1 MNAGIKSSESG
12 NKLKSIL
19 ANLAKP
25 TADCAAAMEE
35 YNISLTRSDGT
46 AKPLIEVLGDL
57 RQAFSNLD
65 EVQQAELATTIAG
78 KLNMAGLLA
87 IVNTGEED
95 FNKLATAIAN
105 SENAS
110 AEMAETMRSSAA
122 NQIEAM
128 KSKISEMAI
137 SIGEKLLPTV
147 LNIVEKIGEWVDKFN
162 SLDAESQQTIVT
174 MGLFIAAI
182 SPITGILGNVCLGIS
197 KAITMFADMS
207 SVITRSGG
215 VISALSNL
223 TAGLSPLFA
232 GGVAVAAVVGGG
244 AVLKKTFETI
254 YEVGKWS
261 SEGVSSFS
269 EYYRNFGKGVEEAT
283 NKVSDLGRELEDFA
297 GRVLDI
303 TKLAI
308 SENRKLTD
316 EEYQSSLSSLQS
328 HHNQVIEEL
337 TNNKL
342 RSQELVEAKYET
354 ELAIA
359 KEKDNAKYEA
369 LKREMER
376 EIEAVNSNWDE
387 KISIENQGYE
397 RTLRDLEMSL
407 EDQYASDSF
416 WQEKR
421 LENYNQYF
429 DNAQVLLGTGL
440 QFERAEYQTHY
451 GDLDKQFKDFASL
464 SYEEQQSSFNDL
476 AQLAK
481 DARDEELRLVE
492 ADYQAKLEKYSNYT
506 EEQFKDANT
515 SSKEFFDFLKTEYQ
529 KQNDE
534 INQKYVDRNGII
546 NDAMTRSSEI
556 QALAFEAMN
565 EANRNHLIT
574 EETDTNKF
582 MSKIVSYYQNG
593 GDDMQEAINYALG
606 NVKVDFEEMKKKINT
621 TTSDSIMSM
630 DRMQEKLDTQF
641 RDRSMNLNVDFTET
655 GYNTVSRKINS
666 IWDTARNAISAV
678 GSAITSGMKLGRSV
692 GDTTPY
698 NTISDS
704 DYSPYATRN
713 LSPEVV
719 SIAAYSSRAISP
731 YATRDAIA
739 SQAIS
744 NAVYN
749 YNTTTKGI
757 KPNNN
762 HLNTQS
768 NEQQNRPIE
777 INLNIGTFENN
788 RNQDVQQLMKEI
800 SYYLNQQ
807 PKF

>member
-1 MNAGIKSSESG
+1 
-12 NKLKSIL
+12 
-19 ANLAKP
+19 
-25 TADCAAAMEE
+25 MEE
-35 YNISLTRSDGT
+35 YNISLTNSDGT

-95 FNKLATAIAN
+95 FNKLANAIAD

-137 SIGEKLLPTV
+137 SIGENLLPTV
-147 LNIVEKIGEWVDKFN
+147 LTIVEKIGEWVDKFN
-162 SLDAESQQTIVT
+162 SLDSESQQTIVT
-174 MGLFIAAI
+174 MGLFVAAI
-182 SPITGILGNVCLGIS
+182 SPVAGILGNVCLGIS
-197 KAITMFADMS
+197 NIITMFADVS
-207 SVITRSGG
+207 GAITGSGG
-215 VISALSNL
+215 VLSALSNL
-223 TAGLSPLFA
+223 TSGLSPLFA

-269 EYYRNFGKGVEEAT
+269 EYYREFGKGVEEAT

-337 TNNKL
+337 TSNKL

-359 KEKDNAKYEA
+359 KENNTAKYEA

-397 RTLRDLEMSL
+397 QTLRDLEMSL

-440 QFERAEYQTHY
+440 QFERAEYETHY
-451 GDLDKQFKDFASL
+451 GDLDKKFKDFASS

-481 DARDEELRLVE
+481 DARDEELRLAE

-506 EEQFKDANT
+506 EQQFEDAGM
-515 SSKEFFDFLKTEYQ
+515 SSQELYDMLKTEYQ
-529 KQNDE
+529 RQNDE
-534 INQKYVDRNGII
+534 INQKYVDRNGLI

-556 QALAFEAMN
+556 QSLAFEAMN

-593 GDDMQEAINYALG
+593 GSDMQEAINYALG
-606 NVKVDFEEMKKKINT
+606 NVEVDFEQMKGTINT
-621 TTSDSIMSM
+621 TTGDSIMSVG
-630 DRMQEKLDTQF
+630 RMQDKIEDLKGKQIE
-641 RDRSMNLNVDFTET
+641 VKAEFTET
-655 GYNTVSRKINS
+655 GYNVLTRKLNS
-666 IWDTARNAISAV
+666 IWDTARNALSAV
-678 GSAITSGMKLGRSV
+678 GNAITSGGKLGRSV

-698 NTISDS
+698 NTDS
-704 DYSPYATRN
+704 DYSPYVSRS
-713 LSPEVV
+713 LSPEVA
-719 SIAAYSSRAISP
+719 SITAYSSRAISP
-731 YATRDAIA
+731 YATRDAVA
-739 SQAIS
+739 SQVIS
-744 NAVYN
+744 SAVYN

-757 KPNNN
+757 KPTNN
-762 HLNTQS
+762 HSNTQS

-800 SYYLNQQ
+800 SYYMNQQ
-807 PKF
+807 QKF

>member
-35 YNISLTRSDGT
+35 YNISLTNSDGT

-57 RQAFSNLD
+57 RKAFANLD

-95 FNKLATAIAN
+95 FNKLATAIEN

-147 LNIVEKIGEWVDKFN
+147 LTIVEKIGEWVDKFN
-162 SLDAESQQTIVT
+162 SLDSESQQTIVT
-174 MGLFIAAI
+174 MGLFVAAI
-182 SPITGILGNVCLGIS
+182 SPIAGILGNVCLGIS

-207 SVITRSGG
+207 SVITGSGG
-215 VISALSNL
+215 VLSALSNL
-223 TAGLSPLFA
+223 TSGLSPLFA

-269 EYYRNFGKGVEEAT
+269 EYYREFGKGVEEAT
-283 NKVSDLGRELEDFA
+283 NKVSDLGKELEDFA

-337 TNNKL
+337 TSNKL

-369 LKREMER
+369 LKRQMER

-397 RTLRDLEMSL
+397 KTLRDLEMSL

-481 DARDEELRLVE
+481 DARDEELRLAE
-492 ADYQAKLEKYSNYT
+492 ADYQAKLEKYSTYT
-506 EEQFKDANT
+506 EQQFEDAGM
-515 SSKEFFDFLKTEYQ
+515 SSQELYDMLKTEYQ
-529 KQNDE
+529 RQNDE

-582 MSKIVSYYQNG
+582 MNKIVSYYQNG
-593 GDDMQEAINYALG
+593 GSDMQEAIDYALG
-606 NVKVDFEEMKKKINT
+606 NVEVDFEDMKGKIST
-621 TTSDSIMSM
+621 TTSDSIMSVG
-630 DRMQEKLDTQF
+630 RMQDKIEDLKGKQIE
-641 RDRSMNLNVDFTET
+641 VKAEFTET
-655 GYNTVSRKINS
+655 GYNVLTRKLNS
-666 IWDTARNAISAV
+666 IWDTARNALSAV
-678 GSAITSGMKLGRSV
+678 GNAITSGGKLGRSV

-698 NTISDS
+698 NTDS
-704 DYSPYATRN
+704 DYSPYVSRS
-713 LSPEVV
+713 LSPEVA
-719 SIAAYSSRAISP
+719 SITAYSSRAISP
-731 YATRDAIA
+731 YATRDAVA
-739 SQAIS
+739 SQVIS
-744 NAVYN
+744 SAVYN

-757 KPNNN
+757 KPTNN
-762 HLNTQS
+762 HSNTQS

-800 SYYLNQQ
+800 SYYMNQQ
-807 PKF
+807 QKF

>member
-1 MNAGIKSSESG
+1 
-12 NKLKSIL
+12 
-19 ANLAKP
+19 
-25 TADCAAAMEE
+25 MEE

-95 FNKLATAIAN
+95 FNKLATAIEN

-137 SIGEKLLPTV
+137 SIGENLLPTV
-147 LNIVEKIGEWVDKFN
+147 LTIVEKIGEWVDKFN
-162 SLDAESQQTIVT
+162 SLDSESQQTIVT
-174 MGLFIAAI
+174 MGLFVAAI
-182 SPITGILGNVCLGIS
+182 SPIAGILGNVCLGIS

-207 SVITRSGG
+207 SAITGSGG
-215 VISALSNL
+215 VLSALSNL
-223 TAGLSPLFA
+223 TSGLSPLFA

-269 EYYRNFGKGVEEAT
+269 EYYREFGKGVEEAT
-283 NKVSDLGRELEDFA
+283 NKVSDLGKELEDFA

-337 TNNKL
+337 TNNKM

-369 LKREMER
+369 LKRQMER

-397 RTLRDLEMSL
+397 QTLRDLEMSL

-440 QFERAEYQTHY
+440 QFERAEYETHY
-451 GDLDKQFKDFASL
+451 GDLDKKFKDFASS

-481 DARDEELRLVE
+481 DARDEELRLAE

-506 EEQFKDANT
+506 EQQFEDAGM
-515 SSKEFFDFLKTEYQ
+515 SSQELYDMLKTEYQ
-529 KQNDE
+529 RQNDE

-574 EETDTNKF
+574 EETDTNQF
-582 MSKIVSYYQNG
+582 MNKIVSYYQNG
-593 GDDMQEAINYALG
+593 GSDMQEAINYALG
-606 NVKVDFEEMKKKINT
+606 NVEVDFEQMKGTINT
-621 TTSDSIMSM
+621 TTGDSIMSVG
-630 DRMQEKLDTQF
+630 RMQDKIEDLKGKQIE
-641 RDRSMNLNVDFTET
+641 VKAEFTET
-655 GYNTVSRKINS
+655 GYNVLTRKLNS
-666 IWDTARNAISAV
+666 IWDTARNALSAV
-678 GSAITSGMKLGRSV
+678 GNAITSGGKLGRSV

-698 NTISDS
+698 NTDS
-704 DYSPYATRN
+704 DYSPYVSRS
-713 LSPEVV
+713 LSPEVA
-719 SIAAYSSRAISP
+719 SITAYSSRAISP
-731 YATRDAIA
+731 YATRDAVA
-739 SQAIS
+739 SQVIS
-744 NAVYN
+744 SAVYN

-757 KPNNN
+757 KPTNN
-762 HLNTQS
+762 HSNTQS

>member
-1 MNAGIKSSESG
+1 MTS
-12 NKLKSIL
+12 
-19 ANLAKP
+19 
-25 TADCAAAMEE
+25 
-35 YNISLTRSDGT
+35 
-46 AKPLIEVLGDL
+46 
-57 RQAFSNLD
+57 
-65 EVQQAELATTIAG
+65 
-78 KLNMAGLLA
+78 
-87 IVNTGEED
+87 
-95 FNKLATAIAN
+95 
-105 SENAS
+105 
-110 AEMAETMRSSAA
+110 
-122 NQIEAM
+122 
-128 KSKISEMAI
+128 
-137 SIGEKLLPTV
+137 
-147 LNIVEKIGEWVDKFN
+147 
-162 SLDAESQQTIVT
+162 
-174 MGLFIAAI
+174 
-182 SPITGILGNVCLGIS
+182 
-197 KAITMFADMS
+197 
-207 SVITRSGG
+207 
-215 VISALSNL
+215 
-223 TAGLSPLFA
+223 
-232 GGVAVAAVVGGG
+232 
-244 AVLKKTFETI
+244 
-254 YEVGKWS
+254 
-261 SEGVSSFS
+261 
-269 EYYRNFGKGVEEAT
+269 
-283 NKVSDLGRELEDFA
+283 
-297 GRVLDI
+297 
-303 TKLAI
+303 
-308 SENRKLTD
+308 
-316 EEYQSSLSSLQS
+316 
-328 HHNQVIEEL
+328 
-337 TNNKL
+337 NKL

-369 LKREMER
+369 LKRQMER

-397 RTLRDLEMSL
+397 KTLRDLEMSL

-492 ADYQAKLEKYSNYT
+492 ADYQAKLEKYSTYT
-506 EEQFKDANT
+506 EQQFEDANT

-546 NDAMTRSSEI
+546 DNAMTRSSEI

-582 MSKIVSYYQNG
+582 MNKIVSYYQNG
-593 GDDMQEAINYALG
+593 GSDMQEAIDYALG
-606 NVKVDFEEMKKKINT
+606 NVEVDFEDMKGKIST
-621 TTSDSIMSM
+621 TTSDSIMSVG
-630 DRMQEKLDTQF
+630 RMQDKIEDLKGKQIE
-641 RDRSMNLNVDFTET
+641 VKAEFTET
-655 GYNTVSRKINS
+655 GYNVLTRKLNS
-666 IWDTARNAISAV
+666 IWDTARNALSAV
-678 GSAITSGMKLGRSV
+678 GNAITSGGKLGRSV

-698 NTISDS
+698 NTDS
-704 DYSPYATRN
+704 DYSPYVSRS
-713 LSPEVV
+713 LSPEVA

-731 YATRDAIA
+731 YATRDAVA
-739 SQAIS
+739 SQVIS
-744 NAVYN
+744 SAVYN

-757 KPNNN
+757 KPTNN
-762 HLNTQS
+762 HSNTQS

>member
-1 MNAGIKSSESG
+1 
-12 NKLKSIL
+12 
-19 ANLAKP
+19 
-25 TADCAAAMEE
+25 MEE

-57 RQAFSNLD
+57 RKAFANLD

-95 FNKLATAIAN
+95 FNKLANAIAD

-147 LNIVEKIGEWVDKFN
+147 LTIVEKIGEWVDKFN
-162 SLDAESQQTIVT
+162 SLDSESQQTIVT
-174 MGLFIAAI
+174 MGLFVAAI
-182 SPITGILGNVCLGIS
+182 SPIAGILGNVCLGIS

-207 SVITRSGG
+207 SAITGSGG
-215 VISALSNL
+215 VLSALSNL
-223 TAGLSPLFA
+223 TSGLSPLFA

-269 EYYRNFGKGVEEAT
+269 EYYREFGKGVEEAT
-283 NKVSDLGRELEDFA
+283 NKVSDLGKELEDFA

-337 TNNKL
+337 TNNKM

-369 LKREMER
+369 LKRQMER

-397 RTLRDLEMSL
+397 QTLRDLEMSL

-440 QFERAEYQTHY
+440 QFERAEYETHY
-451 GDLDKQFKDFASL
+451 GDLDKKFKDFASS

-481 DARDEELRLVE
+481 DARDEELRLAE
-492 ADYQAKLEKYSNYT
+492 ADYQAKLEKYSTYT
-506 EEQFKDANT
+506 EQQFEDAGM
-515 SSKEFFDFLKTEYQ
+515 SSQELYDMLKTEYQ
-529 KQNDE
+529 RQNDE

-593 GDDMQEAINYALG
+593 GSDMQEAIDYALG
-606 NVKVDFEEMKKKINT
+606 NVEVDFEDMKGTINT
-621 TTSDSIMSM
+621 TTGDSIMSVGS
-630 DRMQEKLDTQF
+630 MQDKIEDLKGK
-641 RDRSMNLNVDFTET
+641 NIEVKAEFTET
-655 GYNTVSRKINS
+655 GYNVLSRKLNS
-666 IWDTARNAISAV
+666 IWDTAKNALSTV
-678 GSAITSGMKLGRSV
+678 GNAITSGGKLGRSV

-698 NTISDS
+698 NTDS
-704 DYSPYATRN
+704 DYSPYVSRS
-713 LSPEVV
+713 LSPEVA
-719 SIAAYSSRAISP
+719 SMTAYSSRAISP
-731 YATRDAIA
+731 YATRDSIA

-757 KPNNN
+757 KPSNN

-788 RNQDVQQLMKEI
+788 RSQDVQQLMKEI
-800 SYYLNQQ
+800 SYYMNQQ
-807 PKF
+807 QKF

>member
-1 MNAGIKSSESG
+1 
-12 NKLKSIL
+12 
-19 ANLAKP
+19 
-25 TADCAAAMEE
+25 MEE
-35 YNISLTRSDGT
+35 YNISLTNSDGT

-95 FNKLATAIAN
+95 FNKLATAIEN

-174 MGLFIAAI
+174 MGLLVTAI
-182 SPITGILGNVCLGIS
+182 SPIAGILGNVCLGIS

-207 SVITRSGG
+207 SAITGSGG
-215 VISALSNL
+215 VVSALSNL

-261 SEGVSSFS
+261 SEGISSFS
-269 EYYRNFGKGVEEAT
+269 EYYREFGKGVEQAT
-283 NKVSDLGRELEDFA
+283 NKASGLGRELESFA
-297 GRVLDI
+297 GKVLEI
-303 TKLAI
+303 TKLVI

-337 TNNKL
+337 TSNKL

-359 KEKDNAKYEA
+359 KENNTAKYEA

-397 RTLRDLEMSL
+397 QTLRDLEMSL

-421 LENYNQYF
+421 LESYNQYF

-440 QFERAEYQTHY
+440 QFERAEYETHY
-451 GDLDKQFKDFASL
+451 GDLDKKFKDFASS

-481 DARDEELRLVE
+481 DARDEELRLAE
-492 ADYQAKLEKYSNYT
+492 ADYQAKLEQYSGYT
-506 EEQFKDANT
+506 EQQFKDANT

-529 KQNDE
+529 RQNDE

-546 NDAMTRSSEI
+546 DDAMTRSSEI

-582 MSKIVSYYQNG
+582 MNKIVSYYQNG
-593 GDDMQEAINYALG
+593 GSDMQEAIDYALG
-606 NVKVDFEEMKKKINT
+606 NIEIDFEDMKSTINT
-621 TTSDSIMSM
+621 TTGDSIMSVG
-630 DRMQEKLDTQF
+630 RMQDKIDDLKGKQIEVKAE
-641 RDRSMNLNVDFTET
+641 FTET
-655 GYNTVSRKINS
+655 GYNVLTRKLNS
-666 IWDTARNAISAV
+666 IWDTARNALSAV
-678 GSAITSGMKLGRSV
+678 GNAITSGGKLGRSV

-698 NTISDS
+698 NTDS
-704 DYSPYATRN
+704 DYSPYVSRS
-713 LSPEVV
+713 LSPEVA
-719 SIAAYSSRAISP
+719 SITAYSSRAISP
-731 YATRDAIA
+731 YATRDAVA
-739 SQAIS
+739 SQVIS
-744 NAVYN
+744 SAVYN

-762 HLNTQS
+762 HSNTQS

>member
-1 MNAGIKSSESG
+1 MNSGIKSSESG

-35 YNISLTRSDGT
+35 YNISLTNSDGT
-46 AKPLIEVLGDL
+46 AKPFIEVLGDL

-95 FNKLATAIAN
+95 FNKLATAIEN

-137 SIGEKLLPTV
+137 SIGENLLPTV
-147 LNIVEKIGEWVDKFN
+147 LTIVEKIGEWVDKFN
-162 SLDAESQQTIVT
+162 SLDSESQQTIVT
-174 MGLFIAAI
+174 IGLFVAAI
-182 SPITGILGNVCLGIS
+182 SPVAGILGNVCLGIS
-197 KAITMFADMS
+197 NIITMFADVS
-207 SVITRSGG
+207 GAITGSGG
-215 VISALSNL
+215 VLSALSNL
-223 TAGLSPLFA
+223 TSGLSPLFA

-269 EYYRNFGKGVEEAT
+269 EYYREFGKGVEEAT
-283 NKVSDLGRELEDFA
+283 NKVSDLGKELEDFA

-337 TNNKL
+337 TSNKL

-369 LKREMER
+369 LKRQMER

-397 RTLRDLEMSL
+397 KTLSDLEMSL

-481 DARDEELRLVE
+481 DARDEELRLAE
-492 ADYQAKLEKYSNYT
+492 ADYQAKLEKYSTYT
-506 EEQFKDANT
+506 EQQFEDANT

-546 NDAMTRSSEI
+546 DDAMTRSSEI

-582 MSKIVSYYQNG
+582 MNKIVSYYQNG
-593 GDDMQEAINYALG
+593 GSDMQEAIDYALG
-606 NVKVDFEEMKKKINT
+606 NVKVDFEDMKGKIST
-621 TTSDSIMSM
+621 TTSDSIMSVG
-630 DRMQEKLDTQF
+630 RMQDKIEDLKGKEIEVKAQ
-641 RDRSMNLNVDFTET
+641 FTET
-655 GYNTVSRKINS
+655 GYNVLTRKLNS
-666 IWDTARNAISAV
+666 IWDTARNALSTV
-678 GSAITSGMKLGRSV
+678 GNAITSGGKLGRSV

-698 NTISDS
+698 NTDS
-704 DYSPYATRN
+704 DYSPYVSRS
-713 LSPEVV
+713 LSPEVA
-719 SIAAYSSRAISP
+719 SITAYSSRAISP
-731 YATRDAIA
+731 YATRDAVA
-739 SQAIS
+739 SQVIS
-744 NAVYN
+744 SAVYN

-757 KPNNN
+757 KPTNN
-762 HLNTQS
+762 HSNTQS
-768 NEQQNRPIE
+768 NEQQNKPIE

-800 SYYLNQQ
+800 SYYMNQQ
-807 PKF
+807 QKF

>member
-1 MNAGIKSSESG
+1 
-12 NKLKSIL
+12 
-19 ANLAKP
+19 
-25 TADCAAAMEE
+25 MEE
-35 YNISLTRSDGT
+35 YNISLTNSDGT

-95 FNKLATAIAN
+95 FNKLANAIAD

-137 SIGEKLLPTV
+137 SIGENLLPTV
-147 LNIVEKIGEWVDKFN
+147 LTIVEKIGEWVDKFN
-162 SLDAESQQTIVT
+162 SLDSESQQTIIT
-174 MGLFIAAI
+174 IGLFIAAI
-182 SPITGILGNVCLGIS
+182 SPVAGILGNVCLGIS
-197 KAITMFADMS
+197 NIITMFADVS
-207 SVITRSGG
+207 GAITGSGG
-215 VISALSNL
+215 VLSALSNL
-223 TAGLSPLFA
+223 TSGLSPLFA

-269 EYYRNFGKGVEEAT
+269 EYYREFGKGVEEAT
-283 NKVSDLGRELEDFA
+283 NKVSDLGKELEDFA

-337 TNNKL
+337 TSNKL

-369 LKREMER
+369 LKRQMER

-397 RTLRDLEMSL
+397 QTLRDLEMSL

-440 QFERAEYQTHY
+440 QFERAEYETHY
-451 GDLDKQFKDFASL
+451 GDLDKKFKDFASS

-481 DARDEELRLVE
+481 DARDEELRLAE
-492 ADYQAKLEKYSNYT
+492 ADYQAKLEKYSTYT
-506 EEQFKDANT
+506 EQQFEDAGM
-515 SSKEFFDFLKTEYQ
+515 SSQEFYDMLKTEYQ
-529 KQNDE
+529 RQNDE

-546 NDAMTRSSEI
+546 NDAMTRSSGI

-582 MSKIVSYYQNG
+582 MNKIVSYYQNG
-593 GDDMQEAINYALG
+593 GSDMQEAIDYALG
-606 NVKVDFEEMKKKINT
+606 NVEVDFEDMKGKIST
-621 TTSDSIMSM
+621 TTGDSITSVG
-630 DRMQEKLDTQF
+630 RMQDKIEDLKGK
-641 RDRSMNLNVDFTET
+641 NIEVKAEFTET
-655 GYNTVSRKINS
+655 GYNVLSRKLNS
-666 IWDTARNAISAV
+666 IWDTAKNALSTV
-678 GSAITSGMKLGRSV
+678 GNAITSGGKLGRSV

-698 NTISDS
+698 NTDS
-704 DYSPYATRN
+704 DYSPYVSRS
-713 LSPEVV
+713 LSPEVA
-719 SIAAYSSRAISP
+719 SITAYSSRAISP
-731 YATRDAIA
+731 YATRDAVA
-739 SQAIS
+739 SQVIS
-744 NAVYN
+744 SAVYN

-757 KPNNN
+757 KPTNN
-762 HLNTQS
+762 HSNTQS

-800 SYYLNQQ
+800 SYYMNQQ
-807 PKF
+807 QKF

>member
-1 MNAGIKSSESG
+1 
-12 NKLKSIL
+12 
-19 ANLAKP
+19 
-25 TADCAAAMEE
+25 MEE

-46 AKPLIEVLGDL
+46 AKPFIEVLGDL
-57 RQAFSNLD
+57 RKAFANLD
-65 EVQQAELATTIAG
+65 EVQQTELATTIAG

-95 FNKLATAIAN
+95 FNKLATAIEN

-110 AEMAETMRSSAA
+110 AEMAETMRSSAT

-147 LNIVEKIGEWVDKFN
+147 LTIVEKIGEWVDKFN
-162 SLDAESQQTIVT
+162 SLDSESQQTIVT
-174 MGLFIAAI
+174 MGLFVAAI
-182 SPITGILGNVCLGIS
+182 SPVAGILGNVCLGIS
-197 KAITMFADMS
+197 KAITVFADMS
-207 SVITRSGG
+207 GAITGSGG
-215 VISALSNL
+215 VLSALSSL
-223 TAGLSPLFA
+223 TSGLSPLFA

-269 EYYRNFGKGVEEAT
+269 EYYREFGKGVEEAT

-359 KEKDNAKYEA
+359 KENNTAKYEA

-397 RTLRDLEMSL
+397 QTLRDLEMSL

-440 QFERAEYQTHY
+440 QFERAEYETHY
-451 GDLDKQFKDFASL
+451 GDLDKKFKDFASS

-481 DARDEELRLVE
+481 DARDEELRLAE

-506 EEQFKDANT
+506 EQQFEDAGM
-515 SSKEFFDFLKTEYQ
+515 SSQELYDMLKTEYQ
-529 KQNDE
+529 RQNDE

-546 NDAMTRSSEI
+546 NDAMTHSSEI

-574 EETDTNKF
+574 EETDTNQF
-582 MSKIVSYYQNG
+582 MNKIVSYYQNG
-593 GDDMQEAINYALG
+593 GSDMQEAINYALG
-606 NVKVDFEEMKKKINT
+606 NVEVDFEQMKGTINT
-621 TTSDSIMSM
+621 TTGDSIMSVG
-630 DRMQEKLDTQF
+630 RMQDKIEDLKGK
-641 RDRSMNLNVDFTET
+641 NIEVKAEFTET
-655 GYNTVSRKINS
+655 GYNVLSRKLNS
-666 IWDTARNAISAV
+666 IWDTAKNALSTV
-678 GSAITSGMKLGRSV
+678 GNAITSGGKLGRSV

-698 NTISDS
+698 NTDS
-704 DYSPYATRN
+704 DYSPYVSRS
-713 LSPEVV
+713 LSPEVA
-719 SIAAYSSRAISP
+719 SITAYSSRAISP
-731 YATRDAIA
+731 YATRDAVA
-739 SQAIS
+739 SQVIS
-744 NAVYN
+744 SAVYN

-757 KPNNN
+757 KPTNN
-762 HLNTQS
+762 HSNTQS

-800 SYYLNQQ
+800 SYYMNQQ
-807 PKF
+807 QKF

>member
-1 MNAGIKSSESG
+1 
-12 NKLKSIL
+12 
-19 ANLAKP
+19 
-25 TADCAAAMEE
+25 MEE
-35 YNISLTRSDGT
+35 YNISLTNSDGT

-57 RQAFSNLD
+57 RKAFANLD

-95 FNKLATAIAN
+95 FNKLANAIAD

-137 SIGEKLLPTV
+137 SIGENLLPTV
-147 LNIVEKIGEWVDKFN
+147 LTIVEKIGEWVDKFN
-162 SLDAESQQTIVT
+162 SLDSESQQTIVT
-174 MGLFIAAI
+174 MGLFVAAI
-182 SPITGILGNVCLGIS
+182 SPIAGILGNVCLGIS

-207 SVITRSGG
+207 SVITKSGG
-215 VISALSNL
+215 VVSALSNL

-269 EYYRNFGKGVEEAT
+269 EYYREFGKGVEEAT
-283 NKVSDLGRELEDFA
+283 NKVSDLGKELEDFA

-308 SENRKLTD
+308 TENRKLTD

-369 LKREMER
+369 LKRQMER

-397 RTLRDLEMSL
+397 KTLRDLEMSL

-440 QFERAEYQTHY
+440 QFERAEYETHY
-451 GDLDKQFKDFASL
+451 GDLDKKFKDFASS

-481 DARDEELRLVE
+481 DARDEELRLAE
-492 ADYQAKLEKYSNYT
+492 ADYQARLEKYSTYT
-506 EEQFKDANT
+506 EQQFEDAGM
-515 SSKEFFDFLKTEYQ
+515 SSQELYDMLKTEYQ
-529 KQNDE
+529 RQNDE

-582 MSKIVSYYQNG
+582 MNKIVSYYQNG
-593 GDDMQEAINYALG
+593 GSDMQEAIDYALG
-606 NVKVDFEEMKKKINT
+606 NVEVDFEDMKGKIST
-621 TTSDSIMSM
+621 TTSDSIMSVG
-630 DRMQEKLDTQF
+630 RMQDKIEDLKGK
-641 RDRSMNLNVDFTET
+641 NIEVKAEFTET
-655 GYNTVSRKINS
+655 GYNVLSRKLNS
-666 IWDTARNAISAV
+666 IWDTAKNALSTV
-678 GSAITSGMKLGRSV
+678 GNAITSGGKLGRSV

-698 NTISDS
+698 NTDS
-704 DYSPYATRN
+704 DYSPYVSRS
-713 LSPEVV
+713 LSPEVA
-719 SIAAYSSRAISP
+719 SITAYSSRAISP
-731 YATRDAIA
+731 YATRDAVA
-739 SQAIS
+739 SQVIS
-744 NAVYN
+744 SAVYN

-757 KPNNN
+757 KPTNN
-762 HLNTQS
+762 HSNTQS

-800 SYYLNQQ
+800 SYYMNQQ
-807 PKF
+807 QKF

>member
-1 MNAGIKSSESG
+1 
-12 NKLKSIL
+12 
-19 ANLAKP
+19 
-25 TADCAAAMEE
+25 MEE
-35 YNISLTRSDGT
+35 YNISLTNSDGT
-46 AKPLIEVLGDL
+46 AKPFIEVLGDL

-95 FNKLATAIAN
+95 FNKLATAIEN

-147 LNIVEKIGEWVDKFN
+147 LTIVEKIGEWVDKFN
-162 SLDAESQQTIVT
+162 SLDSESQQTIVT
-174 MGLFIAAI
+174 IGLFVAAI
-182 SPITGILGNVCLGIS
+182 SPVAGILGNVCLGIS
-197 KAITMFADMS
+197 NIITMFADVS
-207 SVITRSGG
+207 GAITGSGG
-215 VISALSNL
+215 VLSALSNL
-223 TAGLSPLFA
+223 TSGLSPLFA

-269 EYYRNFGKGVEEAT
+269 EYYREFGKGVEEAT
-283 NKVSDLGRELEDFA
+283 NKVSDLGKELEDFA

-337 TNNKL
+337 TSNKL

-369 LKREMER
+369 LKRQMER

-397 RTLRDLEMSL
+397 KTLSDLEMSL

-481 DARDEELRLVE
+481 DARDEELRLAE
-492 ADYQAKLEKYSNYT
+492 ADYQAKLEKYSTYT
-506 EEQFKDANT
+506 EQQFEDANT

-546 NDAMTRSSEI
+546 DDAMTRSSEI

-582 MSKIVSYYQNG
+582 MNKIVSYYQNG
-593 GDDMQEAINYALG
+593 GSDMQEAIDYALG
-606 NVKVDFEEMKKKINT
+606 NVEVDFEDMKGKIST

-655 GYNTVSRKINS
+655 GYNNVSRKINT
-666 IWDTARNAISAV
+666 IWDTARNALSSI
-678 GSAITSGMKLGRSV
+678 GNAITSGGKLGRSV

-698 NTISDS
+698 NTDS
-704 DYSPYATRN
+704 DYSPYVSRS
-713 LSPEVV
+713 LSPEVA
-719 SIAAYSSRAISP
+719 SITAYSSRAISP
-731 YATRDAIA
+731 YATRDAVA
-739 SQAIS
+739 SQVIS
-744 NAVYN
+744 SAVYN

-757 KPNNN
+757 KPTNN
-762 HLNTQS
+762 HSNTQS

-800 SYYLNQQ
+800 SYYMNQQ
-807 PKF
+807 QKF

>member
-1 MNAGIKSSESG
+1 
-12 NKLKSIL
+12 
-19 ANLAKP
+19 
-25 TADCAAAMEE
+25 MEE
-35 YNISLTRSDGT
+35 YNISLTNSDGT

-95 FNKLATAIAN
+95 FNKLATAIEN

-137 SIGEKLLPTV
+137 SIGENLLPTV
-147 LNIVEKIGEWVDKFN
+147 LTIVEKIGEWVDKFN
-162 SLDAESQQTIVT
+162 SLDSESQQTIVT
-174 MGLFIAAI
+174 MGLFVAAI
-182 SPITGILGNVCLGIS
+182 SPIAGILGNVCLGIS

-207 SVITRSGG
+207 GAITGSGG
-215 VISALSNL
+215 VLSALSNL
-223 TAGLSPLFA
+223 TSGLSPLFA

-269 EYYRNFGKGVEEAT
+269 EYYREFGKGVEEAT

-359 KEKDNAKYEA
+359 KENNTAKYEA

-397 RTLRDLEMSL
+397 QTLRDLEMSL

-440 QFERAEYQTHY
+440 QFERAEYETHY
-451 GDLDKQFKDFASL
+451 GDLDKKFKDFASS

-481 DARDEELRLVE
+481 DARDEELRLAE

-506 EEQFKDANT
+506 EQQFEDAGM
-515 SSKEFFDFLKTEYQ
+515 SSQELYDMLKTEYQ
-529 KQNDE
+529 RQNDE

-574 EETDTNKF
+574 EETDTNQF
-582 MSKIVSYYQNG
+582 MNKIVSYYQNG
-593 GDDMQEAINYALG
+593 GSDMQEAINYALG
-606 NVKVDFEEMKKKINT
+606 NVEVDFEQMKGTINT
-621 TTSDSIMSM
+621 TTGDSIMSVG
-630 DRMQEKLDTQF
+630 RMQDKIEDLKGK
-641 RDRSMNLNVDFTET
+641 NIEVKAEFTET
-655 GYNTVSRKINS
+655 GYNVLSRKLNS
-666 IWDTARNAISAV
+666 IWDTARNALGTVS
-678 GSAITSGMKLGRSV
+678 SAITSGLKLGRSV

-698 NTISDS
+698 NTDS
-704 DYSPYATRN
+704 DYSPYVSRS
-713 LSPEVV
+713 LSPEVASV
-719 SIAAYSSRAISP
+719 TAYSSRAISP
-731 YATRDAIA
+731 YATRDSIA

-788 RNQDVQQLMKEI
+788 RSQDVQQLMKEI
-800 SYYLNQQ
+800 SYYMNQQ
-807 PKF
+807 QKF

>member
-1 MNAGIKSSESG
+1 
-12 NKLKSIL
+12 
-19 ANLAKP
+19 
-25 TADCAAAMEE
+25 MEE
-35 YNISLTRSDGT
+35 YNISLTNSDGT

-182 SPITGILGNVCLGIS
+182 SPIAGILGNVCLGIS

-207 SVITRSGG
+207 SAITGSGG
-215 VISALSNL
+215 VLSALSNL
-223 TAGLSPLFA
+223 TSGLSPLFA

-269 EYYRNFGKGVEEAT
+269 EYYREFGKGVEEAT
-283 NKVSDLGRELEDFA
+283 NKVSDLGKELEDFA

-359 KEKDNAKYEA
+359 KENNTAKYEA

-397 RTLRDLEMSL
+397 KTLRDLEMSL

-506 EEQFKDANT
+506 EQQFEDAGM
-515 SSKEFFDFLKTEYQ
+515 SSQQLYDMLKTEYQ
-529 KQNDE
+529 RQNDE

-546 NDAMTRSSEI
+546 NNAMTRSSEI

-582 MSKIVSYYQNG
+582 MNKIVSYYQNG
-593 GDDMQEAINYALG
+593 GSDMQEAIDYALG
-606 NVKVDFEEMKKKINT
+606 NVEVDFEN
-621 TTSDSIMSM
+621 MS
-630 DRMQEKLDTQF
+630 
-641 RDRSMNLNVDFTET
+641 
-655 GYNTVSRKINS
+655 
-666 IWDTARNAISAV
+666 W
-678 GSAITSGMKLGRSV
+678 
-692 GDTTPY
+692 
-698 NTISDS
+698 
-704 DYSPYATRN
+704 
-713 LSPEVV
+713 
-719 SIAAYSSRAISP
+719 
-731 YATRDAIA
+731 
-739 SQAIS
+739 
-744 NAVYN
+744 
-749 YNTTTKGI
+749 
-757 KPNNN
+757 
-762 HLNTQS
+762 
-768 NEQQNRPIE
+768 
-777 INLNIGTFENN
+777 
-788 RNQDVQQLMKEI
+788 
-800 SYYLNQQ
+800 
-807 PKF
+807 

>member
-1 MNAGIKSSESG
+1 
-12 NKLKSIL
+12 
-19 ANLAKP
+19 
-25 TADCAAAMEE
+25 MEE
-35 YNISLTRSDGT
+35 YNISLTNSDGT
-46 AKPLIEVLGDL
+46 AKPFIEVLGDL

-95 FNKLATAIAN
+95 FNKLATAIEN

-137 SIGEKLLPTV
+137 SIGENLLPTV
-147 LNIVEKIGEWVDKFN
+147 LTIVEKIGEWVDKFN
-162 SLDAESQQTIVT
+162 SLDSESQQTIVT
-174 MGLFIAAI
+174 MGLFVAAI
-182 SPITGILGNVCLGIS
+182 SPIAGILGNVCLGIS
-197 KAITMFADMS
+197 KAITMFADIS
-207 SVITRSGG
+207 GAITGSGG
-215 VISALSNL
+215 VLSALSNL
-223 TAGLSPLFA
+223 TSGLSPLFA

-269 EYYRNFGKGVEEAT
+269 EYYREFGKGVEEAT
-283 NKVSDLGRELEDFA
+283 NKVSDLGKELEDFA

-337 TNNKL
+337 TNNKM

-369 LKREMER
+369 LKRQMER

-397 RTLRDLEMSL
+397 KTLSDLEMSL

-481 DARDEELRLVE
+481 DARDEELRLAE

-506 EEQFKDANT
+506 EQQFEDAGM
-515 SSKEFFDFLKTEYQ
+515 SSQELYDMLKTEYQ
-529 KQNDE
+529 RQNDE

-593 GDDMQEAINYALG
+593 GSDMQEAIDYALG
-606 NVKVDFEEMKKKINT
+606 NVEVDFEDMKGTINT
-621 TTSDSIMSM
+621 TTGDSIMSM

-655 GYNTVSRKINS
+655 GYNTVSRKLNS
-666 IWDTARNAISAV
+666 IWDTARNALSTV
-678 GSAITSGMKLGRSV
+678 GNAITSGGKLGRSV

-698 NTISDS
+698 NTTSDS
-704 DYSPYATRN
+704 EYSPYVSRS

-788 RNQDVQQLMKEI
+788 RSQDVQQLMKEI
-800 SYYLNQQ
+800 SYYMNQQ
-807 PKF
+807 QKF

>member
-1 MNAGIKSSESG
+1 
-12 NKLKSIL
+12 
-19 ANLAKP
+19 
-25 TADCAAAMEE
+25 MEE

-174 MGLFIAAI
+174 MGLFVAAI
-182 SPITGILGNVCLGIS
+182 SPVAGILGNVCLGIS
-197 KAITMFADMS
+197 KTITMFADMS

-215 VISALSNL
+215 VVSALSNL

-232 GGVAVAAVVGGG
+232 GGIAVAAVVGGG

-269 EYYRNFGKGVEEAT
+269 EYYREFGKSVEEAT

-337 TNNKL
+337 TSNKL

-359 KEKDNAKYEA
+359 KENNTAKYEA

-397 RTLRDLEMSL
+397 QTLRDLEMSL

-440 QFERAEYQTHY
+440 QFERAEYETHY
-451 GDLDKQFKDFASL
+451 GDLDKKFKDFASS

-481 DARDEELRLVE
+481 DARDEELRLAE

-593 GDDMQEAINYALG
+593 GSDMQEAIDYALG
-606 NVKVDFEEMKKKINT
+606 NVKVDFEQMKSKINT
-621 TTSDSIMSM
+621 TTGDSIMSVG
-630 DRMQEKLDTQF
+630 RMQDKIEDLKGKQIE
-641 RDRSMNLNVDFTET
+641 VKAQFTET
-655 GYNTVSRKINS
+655 GYNVLTRKLNS
-666 IWDTARNAISAV
+666 IWDTARNALSAV
-678 GSAITSGMKLGRSV
+678 GNAITSGGKLGRSV

-698 NTISDS
+698 NTDS
-704 DYSPYATRN
+704 DYSPYVSRS
-713 LSPEVV
+713 LSPEVA
-719 SIAAYSSRAISP
+719 SITAYSSRAISP
-731 YATRDAIA
+731 YATRDAVA
-739 SQAIS
+739 SQVIS
-744 NAVYN
+744 SAVYN

-757 KPNNN
+757 KPTNN
-762 HLNTQS
+762 HSNTQS

-800 SYYLNQQ
+800 SYYMNQQ
-807 PKF
+807 QKF

>member
-1 MNAGIKSSESG
+1 
-12 NKLKSIL
+12 
-19 ANLAKP
+19 
-25 TADCAAAMEE
+25 MEE
-35 YNISLTRSDGT
+35 YNISLTNSDGT

-57 RQAFSNLD
+57 RKAFSNLD

-95 FNKLATAIAN
+95 FNKLANAIAD

-137 SIGEKLLPTV
+137 SIGENLLPTV
-147 LNIVEKIGEWVDKFN
+147 LTIVEKIGEWVDKFN
-162 SLDAESQQTIVT
+162 SLDSESQQTIVT
-174 MGLFIAAI
+174 MGLFVAAI
-182 SPITGILGNVCLGIS
+182 SPVAGILGNVCLGIS
-197 KAITMFADMS
+197 NIITTFADMS
-207 SVITRSGG
+207 GAITGSGG
-215 VISALSNL
+215 VLSALSNL
-223 TAGLSPLFA
+223 TSGLSPLFA

-269 EYYRNFGKGVEEAT
+269 EYYREFGKGVEEAT

-359 KEKDNAKYEA
+359 KENNTAKYEA

-397 RTLRDLEMSL
+397 QTLRDLEMSL

-440 QFERAEYQTHY
+440 QFERAEYETHY
-451 GDLDKQFKDFASL
+451 GDLDKKFKDFASS

-481 DARDEELRLVE
+481 DARDEELRLAE

-506 EEQFKDANT
+506 EQQFEDANT

-546 NDAMTRSSEI
+546 NNAMTRSSEI

-574 EETDTNKF
+574 EETDTNQF
-582 MSKIVSYYQNG
+582 MNKIVSYYQNG
-593 GDDMQEAINYALG
+593 GSDMQEAIDYALG
-606 NVKVDFEEMKKKINT
+606 NVEVDFEQMKGTINT
-621 TTSDSIMSM
+621 TTGDSIMSVG
-630 DRMQEKLDTQF
+630 RMQDKIEDLKGKQIE
-641 RDRSMNLNVDFTET
+641 VKAEFTET
-655 GYNTVSRKINS
+655 GYNVLTRKLNS
-666 IWDTARNAISAV
+666 IWDTARNALSAV
-678 GSAITSGMKLGRSV
+678 GDAITSGGKLGRSV
-692 GDTTPY
+692 GDTTPH
-698 NTISDS
+698 NTDS
-704 DYSPYATRN
+704 DYSPYVSRS
-713 LSPEVV
+713 LSPEVA
-719 SIAAYSSRAISP
+719 SITAYSSRAISP
-731 YATRDAIA
+731 YATRDAVA
-739 SQAIS
+739 SQVIS
-744 NAVYN
+744 SAVYN

-757 KPNNN
+757 KPTNN
-762 HLNTQS
+762 HSNTQS

-800 SYYLNQQ
+800 SYYMNQQ
-807 PKF
+807 QKF

>member
-1 MNAGIKSSESG
+1 
-12 NKLKSIL
+12 
-19 ANLAKP
+19 
-25 TADCAAAMEE
+25 MEE

-46 AKPLIEVLGDL
+46 AKPFIEVLGDL
-57 RQAFSNLD
+57 RSAFSNLD

-95 FNKLATAIAN
+95 FNKLATAIEN

-122 NQIEAM
+122 NQIEGM

-174 MGLFIAAI
+174 MGLFVAAI
-182 SPITGILGNVCLGIS
+182 SPVAGILGNVCLGVS

-215 VISALSNL
+215 VVSALSNL
-223 TAGLSPLFA
+223 TSGLSPLFV
-232 GGVAVAAVVGGG
+232 GGAAVVAVVGGA

-269 EYYRNFGKGVEEAT
+269 EYYREFGKGVEQAT
-283 NKVSDLGRELEDFA
+283 NKASGLGRELEDFA
-297 GRVLDI
+297 GKVLEI
-303 TKLAI
+303 TKLVI

-359 KEKDNAKYEA
+359 KENNTAKYEA

-397 RTLRDLEMSL
+397 QTLRDLEMSL

-440 QFERAEYQTHY
+440 QFERAEYETHY
-451 GDLDKQFKDFASL
+451 GDLDKKFKDFASS

-481 DARDEELRLVE
+481 DARDEELRLAE

-506 EEQFKDANT
+506 EQQFEDAGM
-515 SSKEFFDFLKTEYQ
+515 SSQELYDMLKTEYQ
-529 KQNDE
+529 RQNDE

-593 GDDMQEAINYALG
+593 GSDMQEAINYALG
-606 NVKVDFEEMKKKINT
+606 NVEVDFEDMKGKIST
-621 TTSDSIMSM
+621 TTSDSIVSVG
-630 DRMQEKLDTQF
+630 RMQDKIEDLKGK
-641 RDRSMNLNVDFTET
+641 NIEVKAEFTET
-655 GYNTVSRKINS
+655 GYNVLSRKLNS
-666 IWDTARNAISAV
+666 IWDTARNALSTV
-678 GSAITSGMKLGRSV
+678 GSAITSGTKLGRSI

-704 DYSPYATRN
+704 DYSPYVARSLT
-713 LSPEVV
+713 PEVA
-719 SIAAYSSRAISP
+719 SITAYSSGTISP
-731 YATRDAIA
+731 YATRDSIA
-739 SQAIS
+739 SQVIS

-749 YNTTTKGI
+749 YNTTTKRI
-757 KPNNN
+757 RPNNN

-777 INLNIGTFENN
+777 INLNIETFENN
-788 RNQDVQQLMKEI
+788 RGQDIQQLMKEI
-800 SYYLNQQ
+800 SYYMETNQ
-807 PKF
+807 KRW

>member
-1 MNAGIKSSESG
+1 
-12 NKLKSIL
+12 
-19 ANLAKP
+19 
-25 TADCAAAMEE
+25 MEE
-35 YNISLTRSDGT
+35 YNISLTNSDGT

-57 RQAFSNLD
+57 RKAFANLD

-95 FNKLATAIAN
+95 FNKLANAIAD

-110 AEMAETMRSSAA
+110 AEMAETMRSSAS

-147 LNIVEKIGEWVDKFN
+147 LTIVEKIGEWVDKFN
-162 SLDAESQQTIVT
+162 SLDSESQQTIVT
-174 MGLFIAAI
+174 MGLFVAAI
-182 SPITGILGNVCLGIS
+182 SPVAGILGNVCLGIS

-207 SVITRSGG
+207 SVITGSGG
-215 VISALSNL
+215 VLSALSNL
-223 TAGLSPLFA
+223 TSGLSPLFA

-269 EYYRNFGKGVEEAT
+269 EYYREFGKGVEEAT
-283 NKVSDLGRELEDFA
+283 NKVSDLGKELEDFA

-337 TNNKL
+337 TSNKL

-359 KEKDNAKYEA
+359 KENNTAKYEA

-397 RTLRDLEMSL
+397 QTLRDLEMSL

-440 QFERAEYQTHY
+440 QFEHAEYETHY
-451 GDLDKQFKDFASL
+451 GDLDKKFKDFASS

-481 DARDEELRLVE
+481 DARDEELRLAE
-492 ADYQAKLEKYSNYT
+492 ADYQAKLEKYSTYT
-506 EEQFKDANT
+506 EQQFEDAGM
-515 SSKEFFDFLKTEYQ
+515 SSQELYDMLKTEYQ
-529 KQNDE
+529 RQNDE

-546 NDAMTRSSEI
+546 NDAMTRSSGI

-582 MSKIVSYYQNG
+582 MNKIVSYYQNG
-593 GDDMQEAINYALG
+593 GSDMQEAIDYALG
-606 NVKVDFEEMKKKINT
+606 NVEVDFEDMKGTINT
-621 TTSDSIMSM
+621 TTGDSITSVGSM
-630 DRMQEKLDTQF
+630 QDKIEDLKGK
-641 RDRSMNLNVDFTET
+641 NIEVKAEFTET
-655 GYNTVSRKINS
+655 GYNVLSRKLNS
-666 IWDTARNAISAV
+666 IWDTARDALSTV
-678 GSAITSGMKLGRSV
+678 GSAITSGGKLGRSV

-698 NTISDS
+698 NTDS
-704 DYSPYATRN
+704 DYSPYVSRS
-713 LSPEVV
+713 LSPEVA
-719 SIAAYSSRAISP
+719 SITAYSSRAISP
-731 YATRDAIA
+731 YATRDAVA
-739 SQAIS
+739 SQVIS
-744 NAVYN
+744 SAVYN

-757 KPNNN
+757 KPTNN
-762 HLNTQS
+762 HSNTQS

-800 SYYLNQQ
+800 SYYMNQQ
-807 PKF
+807 QKF

>member
-1 MNAGIKSSESG
+1 
-12 NKLKSIL
+12 
-19 ANLAKP
+19 
-25 TADCAAAMEE
+25 MEE
-35 YNISLTRSDGT
+35 YNISLTNSDGT

-95 FNKLATAIAN
+95 FNKLATAIAD

-147 LNIVEKIGEWVDKFN
+147 LTIVEKIGEWVDKFN
-162 SLDAESQQTIVT
+162 SLDSESQQTIVT
-174 MGLFIAAI
+174 MGLFVAAI
-182 SPITGILGNVCLGIS
+182 SPIAGILGNVCLGIS

-207 SVITRSGG
+207 SVITGSGG
-215 VISALSNL
+215 VLSALSNL
-223 TAGLSPLFA
+223 TSGLSPLFA

-269 EYYRNFGKGVEEAT
+269 EYYREFGKGVEEAT
-283 NKVSDLGRELEDFA
+283 NKVSDLGKELEDFA

-359 KEKDNAKYEA
+359 KEKDNAKYET
-369 LKREMER
+369 LKRQMER

-397 RTLRDLEMSL
+397 QTLRDLEMSL

-440 QFERAEYQTHY
+440 QFERAEYETHY
-451 GDLDKQFKDFASL
+451 GDLDKKFKDFASS

-481 DARDEELRLVE
+481 DARDEELRLAE
-492 ADYQAKLEKYSNYT
+492 ADYQAKLEKYSTYT
-506 EEQFKDANT
+506 EQQFEDAGM
-515 SSKEFFDFLKTEYQ
+515 SSKELYDMLKTEYQ
-529 KQNDE
+529 RQNDE

-582 MSKIVSYYQNG
+582 MNKIVSYYQNG
-593 GDDMQEAINYALG
+593 GSDMQEAIDYALG
-606 NVKVDFEEMKKKINT
+606 NVKVDFEQMKSKINT
-621 TTSDSIMSM
+621 TTDDSIMSVG
-630 DRMQEKLDTQF
+630 RMQDKIEDLKGKQIE
-641 RDRSMNLNVDFTET
+641 VKAEFTET
-655 GYNTVSRKINS
+655 GYNVLTRKLNS
-666 IWDTARNAISAV
+666 IWDTARNALSAV
-678 GSAITSGMKLGRSV
+678 GNAITSGGKLGRSV

-698 NTISDS
+698 NTDS
-704 DYSPYATRN
+704 DYSPYVSRS
-713 LSPEVV
+713 LSPEVA
-719 SIAAYSSRAISP
+719 SITAYSSRAISP
-731 YATRDAIA
+731 YATRDAVA
-739 SQAIS
+739 SQVIS
-744 NAVYN
+744 SAVYN

-757 KPNNN
+757 KPTNN
-762 HLNTQS
+762 HSNTQS

-800 SYYLNQQ
+800 SYYMNQQ
-807 PKF
+807 QKF

>member
-35 YNISLTRSDGT
+35 YNISLTNSDGT

-95 FNKLATAIAN
+95 FNKLATAIEN

-137 SIGEKLLPTV
+137 SIGENLLPTV
-147 LNIVEKIGEWVDKFN
+147 LTIVEKIGEWVDKFN
-162 SLDAESQQTIVT
+162 SLDSESQQTIVT
-174 MGLFIAAI
+174 MGLFVAAI
-182 SPITGILGNVCLGIS
+182 SPIAGILGNVCLGIS
-197 KAITMFADMS
+197 KAITMFADIS
-207 SVITRSGG
+207 GAITGSGG
-215 VISALSNL
+215 VLSALSNL
-223 TAGLSPLFA
+223 TSGLSPLFV
-232 GGVAVAAVVGGG
+232 GGAAVVAVVGGG

-269 EYYRNFGKGVEEAT
+269 EYYREFGKGVEEAT

-397 RTLRDLEMSL
+397 QTLRDLEMSL

-440 QFERAEYQTHY
+440 QFERAEYETHY
-451 GDLDKQFKDFASL
+451 GDLDKQFKDFTSL

-481 DARDEELRLVE
+481 DARDEELRLAE
-492 ADYQAKLEKYSNYT
+492 ADYQAKLEKYSTYT
-506 EEQFKDANT
+506 EQQFEDAGM
-515 SSKEFFDFLKTEYQ
+515 SSQELYDMLKTEYQ
-529 KQNDE
+529 RQNDE

-574 EETDTNKF
+574 EETDTNQF
-582 MSKIVSYYQNG
+582 MNKIVSYYQNG
-593 GDDMQEAINYALG
+593 GSDMQEAINYALG
-606 NVKVDFEEMKKKINT
+606 NVEVDFEQMKGTINT
-621 TTSDSIMSM
+621 TTGDSIMSVG
-630 DRMQEKLDTQF
+630 RMQDKIEDLKGK
-641 RDRSMNLNVDFTET
+641 NIEVKAEFTET
-655 GYNTVSRKINS
+655 GYNVLSRKLNS
-666 IWDTARNAISAV
+666 IWDTAKNALSTV
-678 GSAITSGMKLGRSV
+678 GNAITSGGKLGRSV

-698 NTISDS
+698 NTDS
-704 DYSPYATRN
+704 DYSPYVSRS
-713 LSPEVV
+713 LSPEVA
-719 SIAAYSSRAISP
+719 SITAYSSRAISP
-731 YATRDAIA
+731 YATRDAVA
-739 SQAIS
+739 SQVIS
-744 NAVYN
+744 SAVYN

-757 KPNNN
+757 KPTNN
-762 HLNTQS
+762 HSNTQS

-800 SYYLNQQ
+800 SYYMNQQ
-807 PKF
+807 QKF

>member
-95 FNKLATAIAN
+95 FNKLANAIAD

-147 LNIVEKIGEWVDKFN
+147 LTIVEKIGEWVDKFN
-162 SLDAESQQTIVT
+162 SLDSESQQTIVT
-174 MGLFIAAI
+174 MGLFVAAI
-182 SPITGILGNVCLGIS
+182 SPIAGILGNVCLGIS

-207 SVITRSGG
+207 SVITGSGG
-215 VISALSNL
+215 VLSALSNL
-223 TAGLSPLFA
+223 TSGLSPLFA

-269 EYYRNFGKGVEEAT
+269 EYYREFGKGVEEAT
-283 NKVSDLGRELEDFA
+283 NKVSDLGKELEDFA

-369 LKREMER
+369 LKRQMER

-506 EEQFKDANT
+506 EQQFEDAGM
-515 SSKEFFDFLKTEYQ
+515 SSQQLYDMLKTEYQ
-529 KQNDE
+529 RQNDE

-546 NDAMTRSSEI
+546 NDAMTKSSEI

-593 GDDMQEAINYALG
+593 GSDMQEAIDYALG
-606 NVKVDFEEMKKKINT
+606 NVEVDFEQMKDTINT
-621 TTSDSIMSM
+621 TTGDSIMSM

-655 GYNTVSRKINS
+655 GYNNVSRKINS

-698 NTISDS
+698 NTDS
-704 DYSPYATRN
+704 DYSPYVSRS
-713 LSPEVV
+713 LSPEVASV
-719 SIAAYSSRAISP
+719 TAYSSRAISP

>member
-1 MNAGIKSSESG
+1 
-12 NKLKSIL
+12 
-19 ANLAKP
+19 
-25 TADCAAAMEE
+25 MEE

-95 FNKLATAIAN
+95 FNKLANAIAD

-147 LNIVEKIGEWVDKFN
+147 LTIVEKIGEWVDKFN
-162 SLDAESQQTIVT
+162 SLDSESQQTIVT
-174 MGLFIAAI
+174 MGLFVAAI
-182 SPITGILGNVCLGIS
+182 SPIAGILGNVCLGIS

-207 SVITRSGG
+207 SVITGSGG
-215 VISALSNL
+215 VLSALSNL
-223 TAGLSPLFA
+223 TSGLSPLFA

-269 EYYRNFGKGVEEAT
+269 EYYREFGKGVEEAT
-283 NKVSDLGRELEDFA
+283 NKVSDLGKELEDFA

-337 TNNKL
+337 TNNKM

-397 RTLRDLEMSL
+397 QTLRDLEMSL

-440 QFERAEYQTHY
+440 QFERAEYETHY
-451 GDLDKQFKDFASL
+451 GDLDKKFKDFASS

-481 DARDEELRLVE
+481 DARDEELRLAE
-492 ADYQAKLEKYSNYT
+492 ADYQAKLEKYSTYT
-506 EEQFKDANT
+506 EQQFEDAGM
-515 SSKEFFDFLKTEYQ
+515 SSQELYDMLKTEYQ
-529 KQNDE
+529 RQNDE

-546 NDAMTRSSEI
+546 NDAMTRSSGI

-582 MSKIVSYYQNG
+582 MNKIVSYYQNG
-593 GDDMQEAINYALG
+593 GSDMQEAIDYALG
-606 NVKVDFEEMKKKINT
+606 NVEVDFEDMKGTINT
-621 TTSDSIMSM
+621 TTGDSIMSVG
-630 DRMQEKLDTQF
+630 RMQDKIEDLKGK
-641 RDRSMNLNVDFTET
+641 NIEVKAEFTET
-655 GYNTVSRKINS
+655 GYNVLSRKLNS
-666 IWDTARNAISAV
+666 IWDTARDALSTV
-678 GSAITSGMKLGRSV
+678 GNAITSGGKLGRSV

-698 NTISDS
+698 NTDS
-704 DYSPYATRN
+704 DYSPYVSRS
-713 LSPEVV
+713 LSPEIA
-719 SIAAYSSRAISP
+719 SITAYSSRAISP
-731 YATRDAIA
+731 YATRDAVA
-739 SQAIS
+739 SQVIS
-744 NAVYN
+744 SAVYN

-757 KPNNN
+757 KPTNN
-762 HLNTQS
+762 HSNTQS

-788 RNQDVQQLMKEI
+788 RSQDVQQLMKEI
-800 SYYLNQQ
+800 SYYMNQQ
-807 PKF
+807 QKF

>member
-1 MNAGIKSSESG
+1 
-12 NKLKSIL
+12 
-19 ANLAKP
+19 
-25 TADCAAAMEE
+25 MEE
-35 YNISLTRSDGT
+35 YNISLTNSDGT

-95 FNKLATAIAN
+95 FNKLATAIEN

-137 SIGEKLLPTV
+137 SIGENLLPTV
-147 LNIVEKIGEWVDKFN
+147 LTIVEKIGEWVDKFN
-162 SLDAESQQTIVT
+162 SLDSESQQTIVT
-174 MGLFIAAI
+174 MGLFVAAI
-182 SPITGILGNVCLGIS
+182 SPIAGILGNVCLGIS
-197 KAITMFADMS
+197 KAITMFADIS
-207 SVITRSGG
+207 GAITGSGG
-215 VISALSNL
+215 VLSALSSL
-223 TAGLSPLFA
+223 TSGLSPLFA

-337 TNNKL
+337 TSNKL

-369 LKREMER
+369 LKRQMER

-397 RTLRDLEMSL
+397 QTLRDLEMSL

-440 QFERAEYQTHY
+440 QFERAEYETHY
-451 GDLDKQFKDFASL
+451 GDLDKKFKDFASS

-481 DARDEELRLVE
+481 DARDEELRLAE
-492 ADYQAKLEKYSNYT
+492 ADYQAKLEKYSTYT
-506 EEQFKDANT
+506 EQQFEDANT

-534 INQKYVDRNGII
+534 INQKYVDRNGLI

-582 MSKIVSYYQNG
+582 MNKIVSYYQNG
-593 GDDMQEAINYALG
+593 GSDMQEAINYALG
-606 NVKVDFEEMKKKINT
+606 NVEVDFEDMKGKIST

-655 GYNTVSRKINS
+655 GYNNVSRKINS

-698 NTISDS
+698 NTTSDS
-704 DYSPYATRN
+704 EYSPYVSRS
-713 LSPEVV
+713 LSPEVA
-719 SIAAYSSRAISP
+719 SITAYSSRAISP
-731 YATRDAIA
+731 YATRDAVA
-739 SQAIS
+739 SQVIS
-744 NAVYN
+744 SAVYN

-757 KPNNN
+757 KPTNN
-762 HLNTQS
+762 HSNTQS

-800 SYYLNQQ
+800 SYYMNQQ
-807 PKF
+807 QKF

>member
-1 MNAGIKSSESG
+1 
-12 NKLKSIL
+12 
-19 ANLAKP
+19 
-25 TADCAAAMEE
+25 MEE
-35 YNISLTRSDGT
+35 YNISLTNSDGT

-95 FNKLATAIAN
+95 FNKLANAIAD

-137 SIGEKLLPTV
+137 SIGENLLPTV
-147 LNIVEKIGEWVDKFN
+147 LTIVEKIGEWVDKFN
-162 SLDAESQQTIVT
+162 SLDSESQQTIVT
-174 MGLFIAAI
+174 MGLFVAAI
-182 SPITGILGNVCLGIS
+182 SPIAGILGNVCLGIS

-207 SVITRSGG
+207 SAITGSGG
-215 VISALSNL
+215 VVSALSNL
-223 TAGLSPLFA
+223 TSGLSPLFA

-269 EYYRNFGKGVEEAT
+269 EYYREFGKGVEEAT
-283 NKVSDLGRELEDFA
+283 NKVSDLGKELEDFA

-337 TNNKL
+337 TSNKL

-397 RTLRDLEMSL
+397 QTLRDLEMSL

-440 QFERAEYQTHY
+440 QFERAEYETHY
-451 GDLDKQFKDFASL
+451 GDLDKKFKDFASS

-481 DARDEELRLVE
+481 DARDEELRLAE

-506 EEQFKDANT
+506 EQQFEDAGM
-515 SSKEFFDFLKTEYQ
+515 SSQELYDMLKTEYQ
-529 KQNDE
+529 RQNDE

-582 MSKIVSYYQNG
+582 MSEIVSYYQNG
-593 GDDMQEAINYALG
+593 GSDMQEAIDYALG
-606 NVKVDFEEMKKKINT
+606 NVEVDFEDMKGTINT
-621 TTSDSIMSM
+621 TTGDSIMSVGS
-630 DRMQEKLDTQF
+630 MQDKIEDLKGK
-641 RDRSMNLNVDFTET
+641 NIEVKAEFTET
-655 GYNTVSRKINS
+655 GYNVLSRKLNS
-666 IWDTARNAISAV
+666 IWDTAKNALSTV
-678 GSAITSGMKLGRSV
+678 GNAITSGGKLGRSV

-698 NTISDS
+698 NTDS
-704 DYSPYATRN
+704 DYSPYVSRS
-713 LSPEVV
+713 LSPEVA
-719 SIAAYSSRAISP
+719 SITAYSSRAISP
-731 YATRDAIA
+731 YATRDAVA
-739 SQAIS
+739 SQVIS
-744 NAVYN
+744 SAVYN

-757 KPNNN
+757 KPTNN
-762 HLNTQS
+762 HSNTQS

-800 SYYLNQQ
+800 SYYMNQQ
-807 PKF
+807 QKF

>member
-1 MNAGIKSSESG
+1 
-12 NKLKSIL
+12 
-19 ANLAKP
+19 
-25 TADCAAAMEE
+25 MEE
-35 YNISLTRSDGT
+35 YNISLTNSDGT

-57 RQAFSNLD
+57 RKAFANLD

-95 FNKLATAIAN
+95 FNKLANAIAD

-137 SIGEKLLPTV
+137 SIGENLLPTV
-147 LNIVEKIGEWVDKFN
+147 LTIVEKIGEWVDKFN
-162 SLDAESQQTIVT
+162 SLDSESQQTIVT

-182 SPITGILGNVCLGIS
+182 SPIAGILGNVCLGIS

-207 SVITRSGG
+207 SVITGSGG
-215 VISALSNL
+215 VLSALSNL
-223 TAGLSPLFA
+223 TSGLSPLFA

-269 EYYRNFGKGVEEAT
+269 EYYREFGKGVEEAT
-283 NKVSDLGRELEDFA
+283 NKVSDLGKELEDFA

-337 TNNKL
+337 TSNKL

-359 KEKDNAKYEA
+359 KENNTAKYEA

-397 RTLRDLEMSL
+397 QTLRDLEMSL

-440 QFERAEYQTHY
+440 QFERAEYETHY
-451 GDLDKQFKDFASL
+451 GDLDKKFKDFASS

-481 DARDEELRLVE
+481 DARDEELRLAE

-506 EEQFKDANT
+506 EQQFEDAGM
-515 SSKEFFDFLKTEYQ
+515 SSQELYDMLKTEYQ
-529 KQNDE
+529 RQNDE

-546 NDAMTRSSEI
+546 NDAMTRSSGI

-582 MSKIVSYYQNG
+582 MNKIVSYYQNG
-593 GDDMQEAINYALG
+593 GSDMQEAIDYALG
-606 NVKVDFEEMKKKINT
+606 NVEVDFEDMKGTINT
-621 TTSDSIMSM
+621 TTGDSIMSVGS
-630 DRMQEKLDTQF
+630 MQDKIEDLKGK
-641 RDRSMNLNVDFTET
+641 NIEVKAEFTET
-655 GYNTVSRKINS
+655 GYNVLSRKLNS
-666 IWDTARNAISAV
+666 IWDTAKNALSTV
-678 GSAITSGMKLGRSV
+678 GNAITSGGKLGRSV

-698 NTISDS
+698 NTDS
-704 DYSPYATRN
+704 DYSPYVSRS
-713 LSPEVV
+713 LSPEVA
-719 SIAAYSSRAISP
+719 SITAYSSRAISP
-731 YATRDAIA
+731 YATRDAVA
-739 SQAIS
+739 SQVIS
-744 NAVYN
+744 SAVYN

-757 KPNNN
+757 KPTNN
-762 HLNTQS
+762 HSNTQS

-800 SYYLNQQ
+800 SYYMNQQ
-807 PKF
+807 QKF

>member
-1 MNAGIKSSESG
+1 
-12 NKLKSIL
+12 
-19 ANLAKP
+19 
-25 TADCAAAMEE
+25 MEE
-35 YNISLTRSDGT
+35 YNISLTNSDGT

-95 FNKLATAIAN
+95 FNKLANAIAD

-137 SIGEKLLPTV
+137 SIGENLLPTV
-147 LNIVEKIGEWVDKFN
+147 LTIVEKIGEWVDKFN
-162 SLDAESQQTIVT
+162 SLDSESQQTIVT

-182 SPITGILGNVCLGIS
+182 SPIAGILGNVCLGIS

-207 SVITRSGG
+207 SAITGSGG
-215 VISALSNL
+215 VLSALSSL
-223 TAGLSPLFA
+223 TSGLSPLFA

-269 EYYRNFGKGVEEAT
+269 EYYREFGKGVEEAT

-359 KEKDNAKYEA
+359 KENNTAKYEA

-397 RTLRDLEMSL
+397 QTLRDLEMSL

-440 QFERAEYQTHY
+440 QFERAEYETHY
-451 GDLDKQFKDFASL
+451 GDLDKKFKDFASS

-481 DARDEELRLVE
+481 DARDEELRLAE
-492 ADYQAKLEKYSNYT
+492 ADYQAKLEKYSTYT
-506 EEQFKDANT
+506 EQQFEDAGM
-515 SSKEFFDFLKTEYQ
+515 SSQELYDMLKTEYQ
-529 KQNDE
+529 RQNDE

-574 EETDTNKF
+574 EETDTNQF
-582 MSKIVSYYQNG
+582 MNKIVSYYQNG
-593 GDDMQEAINYALG
+593 GSDMQEAINYALG
-606 NVKVDFEEMKKKINT
+606 NVEVDFEQMKGTINT
-621 TTSDSIMSM
+621 TTGDSIMSVG
-630 DRMQEKLDTQF
+630 RMQDKIEDLKGKQIE
-641 RDRSMNLNVDFTET
+641 VKAEFTET
-655 GYNTVSRKINS
+655 GYNVLSRKLNS
-666 IWDTARNAISAV
+666 IWDTAKNALSTV
-678 GSAITSGMKLGRSV
+678 GNAITSGGKLGRSV

-698 NTISDS
+698 NTDS
-704 DYSPYATRN
+704 DYSPYVSRS
-713 LSPEVV
+713 LSPEVA
-719 SIAAYSSRAISP
+719 SITAYSSRAISP
-731 YATRDAIA
+731 YATRDAVA
-739 SQAIS
+739 SQVIS
-744 NAVYN
+744 SAVYN

-757 KPNNN
+757 KPTNN
-762 HLNTQS
+762 HSNTQS

-800 SYYLNQQ
+800 SYYMNQQ
-807 PKF
+807 QKF

>member
-1 MNAGIKSSESG
+1 
-12 NKLKSIL
+12 
-19 ANLAKP
+19 
-25 TADCAAAMEE
+25 MEE
-35 YNISLTRSDGT
+35 YNISLTNSDGT
-46 AKPLIEVLGDL
+46 AKPFIEVLGDL

-87 IVNTGEED
+87 IVNAGEED
-95 FNKLATAIAN
+95 FNKLANAIAD

-122 NQIEAM
+122 NQIEGM

-147 LNIVEKIGEWVDKFN
+147 LTIVEKIGEWVDKFN
-162 SLDAESQQTIVT
+162 SLDSESQQTIIT
-174 MGLFIAAI
+174 MGLFVAAI
-182 SPITGILGNVCLGIS
+182 SPIAGILGNVCLGIS

-207 SVITRSGG
+207 SVITGSGG
-215 VISALSNL
+215 VLGALSNL
-223 TAGLSPLFA
+223 TSGLSPLFA

-269 EYYRNFGKGVEEAT
+269 EYYREFGKGVEEAT
-283 NKVSDLGRELEDFA
+283 NKVSDLGKELEDFA

-369 LKREMER
+369 LKRQMER

-397 RTLRDLEMSL
+397 KTLSDLEMSL

-451 GDLDKQFKDFASL
+451 GDLDKQFKDFASS
-464 SYEEQQSSFNDL
+464 SYEEQQSSFNNL

-481 DARDEELRLVE
+481 DARDEELRLAE
-492 ADYQAKLEKYSNYT
+492 ADYQAKLEKYSTYT
-506 EEQFKDANT
+506 EQQFEDAGM
-515 SSKEFFDFLKTEYQ
+515 SSQELYDMLKTEYQ
-529 KQNDE
+529 RQNDE

-582 MSKIVSYYQNG
+582 MNKIVSYYQNG
-593 GDDMQEAINYALG
+593 GSDMQEAIDYALG
-606 NVKVDFEEMKKKINT
+606 NVKVDFEQMKSKIST

-655 GYNTVSRKINS
+655 GYNNVSRKINS
-666 IWDTARNAISAV
+666 IWDTARNALSTV

-698 NTISDS
+698 NTTSNS
-704 DYSPYATRN
+704 EYSPYVSRS
-713 LSPEVV
+713 LSPEVASV
-719 SIAAYSSRAISP
+719 TAYSSRAISP

-788 RNQDVQQLMKEI
+788 RSQDVQQLMKEI
-800 SYYLNQQ
+800 SYYMNQQ
-807 PKF
+807 QKF